1 MTLQLILSSTSDG
14 IVASARAA
22 VSDPDATLNRV
33 EFYTTVLP
41 SGPRLGPF
49 APVATTAFGVYEKD
63 LLLDLAAQTKIEAI
77 AVLTDGTSV
86 VATPPSVTVGQRS
99 SVAPA
104 PSIRSLNLLSQWWSV
119 NVSIVPGSAYS
130 WKCWLRRDAWPTV
143 DNTPSG
149 AVVESY
155 LRFEGNRD
163 ELAFALPI
171 PGGGAGTWCAIAI
184 GYGPDGAAGARL
196 ADVVDGTYDGPVRE
210 ALVPAVLQVDGIEQ
224 RQTEMTE
231 KLKVFT
237 DWLTANSV
245 RGIISEVGWPWEA
258 VDAWNQVAQAWFSLA
273 NQNLLWVIAWAVG
286 EKWGTYPLQPY
297 ALENGSYVRKPQADI
312 LEAAAN
318 LTITGNYKRGVN
330 CAGAEFGAPVTEPT
344 CTFSNVNRGAS
355 PSQYQW
361 NGLATYQYMFSRGH
375 RLARIPFRWER
386 IQPVLGQPL
395 DAAELQRMRDSVS
408 AAQQAGLEIVLD
420 VHNYG
425 AYWLDSSGSGVR
437 YSIGTPQVTFDH
449 FADLWTRLAQ
459 EFNAYPGVI
468 GYGLM
473 NEPVNM
479 TGVAGKTAAET
490 WEIAAQRAADA
501 IRSVALPNGASHRW
515 IIVGG
520 YQWSGTWSPGVNHRG
535 PFVTDAPVNKV
546 MYEAHQYFD
555 FDSSGK
561 YSTHELNPVQQEN
574 WIRWEPNVAMWD
586 IANDLG
592 DGKEVYSVEV
602 YRAGLPAPLDIAPV
616 WKRSVMDA
624 PVFPCPPN
632 TGCGHKTYEYR
643 VVVIDTRDG
652 SQRDY
657 AASISGSY
665 Q

>member
-1 MTLQLILSSTSDG
+1 MTLQLFLTSTNDG
-14 IVASARAA
+14 IAARVRAA
-22 VSDPDATLNRV
+22 ASDPDAILDHID
-33 EFYTTVLP
+33 FYTTVLP

-49 APVATTAFGVYEKD
+49 PPDATIAFGVCEKD
-63 LLLDLAAQTKIEAI
+63 VLLDPTAQTRVEAI
-77 AVLTDGTSV
+77 AVLSDTSSV
-86 VATPPSVTVGQRS
+86 VAAPASITFGTRS
-99 SVAPA
+99 SVRPG
-104 PSIRSLNLLSQWWSV
+104 PSIRSLNLVSQWWSV

-130 WKCWLRRDAWPTV
+130 WKCWVCRDAWPTA
-143 DNTPSG
+143 DNTLSG
-149 AVVESY
+149 PLVEGY
-155 LRFEGNRD
+155 LKFEGNRD
-163 ELAFALPI
+163 ELAFSVPI
-171 PGGGAGTWCAIAI
+171 PGGGAGTWYAIAI
-184 GYGPDGAAGARL
+184 GYGPDGTEGARV
-196 ADVVDGTYDGPVRE
+196 ADVVEGTYNGPVRE
-210 ALVPAVLQVDGIEQ
+210 TLVPAVLQVDGISQ
-224 RQTEMTE
+224 RQIEVSE
-231 KLKVFT
+231 KLTDFT
-237 DWLTANSV
+237 DWLAAHGV
-245 RGIISEVGWPWEA
+245 PGIICEVGWPLEA
-258 VDAWNQVAQAWFSLA
+258 VDAWNQVAQSWFSLA
-273 NQNLLWVIAWAVG
+273 NQNLLWVIVWAVG

-318 LTITGNYKRGVN
+318 LTITGSYKRGVN
-330 CAGAEFGAPVTEPT
+330 CAGAEFGGPVTELT
-344 CTFSNVNRGAS
+344 STFSNVNRGTS

-386 IQPVLGQPL
+386 IQPALGQPL

-425 AYWLDSSGSGVR
+425 AYWLDSNGTGIR

-479 TGVAGKTAAET
+479 TGVDGKTAAET
-490 WEIAAQRAADA
+490 WEVAAQRAADA
-501 IRSVALPNGASHRW
+501 IRAVALPNGASHRW

-520 YQWSGTWSPGVNHRG
+520 YQWSGTWSPGVNHSG
-535 PFVTDAPVNKV
+535 PFVTDAQSKV

-555 FDSSGK
+555 FDSSGT
-561 YSTHELNPVQQEN
+561 YSTHELVPVQQEN

-643 VVVIDTRDG
+643 IVVIDTRDG